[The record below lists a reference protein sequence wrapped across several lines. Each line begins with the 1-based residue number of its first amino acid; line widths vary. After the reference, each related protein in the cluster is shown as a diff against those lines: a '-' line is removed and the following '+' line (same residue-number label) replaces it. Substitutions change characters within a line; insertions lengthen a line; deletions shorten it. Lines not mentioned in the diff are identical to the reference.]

1 MFRRF
6 SAPGRKRCAGIRFF
20 ARPFMVR
27 DYASLCKLF
36 IEMCTCPGESKIGAA
51 PRLSSKPSDGRSF
64 SRRIAL
70 PACRSRMRR
79 PCVSPS
85 CVFPRTSG
93 NLCGAFRR
101 CCSTVGPGPLSIA
114 MRVAFT
120 RLLSQGLAP
129 QLEPGRNY
137 RSYIDW
143 LGKQQP
149 DEAQAFWREYLAGFK
164 APTAFPTEMPEAN
177 GHHAGVG
184 GSYLEY
190 GVDLSPEATNALN
203 AAARGLR
210 ITLGTLLLAA
220 WSLEL
225 DRQSGAG
232 EIVFGAAFSGRPA
245 DLRGVESIIG
255 PFVNNL
261 PVRVAVNGE
270 AKLGEFLADIHAQS
284 MKLSAHQ
291 FTPLMEIQA
300 CSEVPWKHRLFDSV
314 VVFQNYLVD
323 ESARRFG
330 SEIGVADFVGPIHTN
345 YPVMFLIEPGD
356 SLRFTLI
363 YDSRLIARRAIE
375 RWARDLAVLL
385 EKMPQML
392 GSRVA
397 DLQGLLSPPAIAP
410 VRAKLRLQAESQN
423 FVPPQ
428 TEMERAISGVWQG
441 LFGLDRISVED
452 NFFDLG
458 GHSLLLV
465 QMHNRLRETLRTEFP
480 VVTLF
485 EYPTVRLLARYLDK
499 SEVPAGGWR
508 R

>member
-1 MFRRF
+1 MAIIPVLAEAIWSVELIFHPRQQV
-6 SAPGRKRCAGIRFF
+6 RC
-20 ARPFMVR
+20 
-27 DYASLCKLF
+27 
-36 IEMCTCPGESKIGAA
+36 
-51 PRLSSKPSDGRSF
+51 
-64 SRRIAL
+64 
-70 PACRSRMRR
+70 
-79 PCVSPS
+79 
-85 CVFPRTSG
+85 
-93 NLCGAFRR
+93 
-101 CCSTVGPGPLSIA
+101 
-114 MRVAFT
+114 
-120 RLLSQGLAP
+120 
-129 QLEPGRNY
+129 
-137 RSYIDW
+137 
-143 LGKQQP
+143 
-149 DEAQAFWREYLAGFK
+149 
-164 APTAFPTEMPEAN
+164 
-177 GHHAGVG
+177 
-184 GSYLEY
+184 
-190 GVDLSPEATNALN
+190 N

-225 DRQSGAG
+225 DRQSSAG

-356 SLRFTLI
+356 SLQFTLI
-363 YDSRLIARRAIE
+363 YDSRLIAGRTIE
-375 RWARDLAVLL
+375 RWGRDLVLLL

-397 DLQGLLSPPAIAP
+397 DLQELLSPPVIAP
-410 VRAKLRLQAESQN
+410 VRAKLRLRAESQN

-465 QMHNRLRETLRTEFP
+465 QMHNRLRETLRAEFP

-499 SEVPAGGWR
+499 SEVPAGNGSAKESAR
-508 R
+508 DRAQRQKRAMEELRSKLGKA